1 MIAVVVLEMYNDDQV
16 VDGSDGIDSVA
27 MTVEMVLHGGG
38 GYVIGVIVVVGCVMC
53 EWLW

>member
-1 MIAVVVLEMYNDDQV
+1 MYNNDQV
-16 VDGSDGIDSVA
+16 VDGGVMDSVA

-38 GYVIGVIVVVGCVMC
+38 WNVLGVIVVIGGVLC

>member
-1 MIAVVVLEMYNDDQV
+1 
-16 VDGSDGIDSVA
+16 

-38 GYVIGVIVVVGCVMC
+38 EYVIGVIVDSGGGGGVVC